1 LQQFNVFVCL
11 ILRTAILR
19 YCYWCT
25 IIFYM
30 LTAELINNNIPRLQ
44 LQDSIGKALRLISD
58 YRVTHLPVVSE
69 NNYLGMISEDDLL
82 DADDEK
88 SPIEILQ
95 ENFLL
100 SSVKADVHFLNAVN
114 FSNQFETSIVP
125 VVNIVNELAGVITMV
140 DLLKTLGNF
149 SGANEIGGIIVM
161 EMERSNFAISEISR
175 IVESNDA
182 TILHLNTTTH
192 PDTGLLT
199 VTLHINKKE
208 ISAIIAAFER
218 YEYDIIFNF
227 GDEKFEN
234 NIDTNYRHL
243 MNYLDI

>member
-1 LQQFNVFVCL
+1 
-11 ILRTAILR
+11 
-19 YCYWCT
+19 
-25 IIFYM
+25 M

-69 NNYLGMISEDDLL
+69 NNYLGMISGDDLL

-100 SSVKADVHFLNAVN
+100 SSVKANVHFLNAVN
-114 FSNQFETSIVP
+114 YSNQFETSIVP
-125 VVNIVNELAGVITMV
+125 VVNIVNELAGAITLV

-161 EMERSNFAISEISR
+161 EMERSHFAISEISR

-208 ISAIIAAFER
+208 IAPIVAAFER
-218 YEYDIIFNF
+218 YEYDVIFNF
-227 GDEKFEN
+227 GDEKFED